1 MTYVYVLVS
10 GKNDLYYEQA
20 LMSTYSLRNLMPD
33 ANVVLLV
40 DNKTE
45 DSINSDSLKRAEIK
59 KYVSK
64 IISVQFDEKVSNV
77 ERSRLIKT
85 SIPEYVDDDF
95 LYIDCDTI
103 IADNLSEIEKI
114 LYKTAGI
121 LDGHVMLNEHI
132 HKKYFLARDK
142 KLGFHGTEAAE
153 CNINGGVIFARKC
166 EESKNLFK
174 SWNEAWKYSAYQKHD
189 FHDQSALNEAN
200 YRTGLKMQ
208 LLDGEWNCQPSHG
221 GLAFLKNAK
230 IIHYYSSEF
239 SGKNYI
245 PYYKLADKEL
255 QNRIKTEGKI
265 PDDIKKMIADPK
277 FQFNKVHL
285 INDQRIVSI
294 MQSPIVFTF
303 ADIKAKM
310 PWLFDFIEAQF
321 TFLRKIG
328 KSFSKK

>member
-1 MTYVYVLVS
+1 
-10 GKNDLYYEQA
+10 
-20 LMSTYSLRNLMPD
+20 
-33 ANVVLLV
+33 
-40 DNKTE
+40 
-45 DSINSDSLKRAEIK
+45 
-59 KYVSK
+59 
-64 IISVQFDEKVSNV
+64 
-77 ERSRLIKT
+77 
-85 SIPEYVDDDF
+85 
-95 LYIDCDTI
+95 
-103 IADNLSEIEKI
+103 
-114 LYKTAGI
+114 
-121 LDGHVMLNEHI
+121 
-132 HKKYFLARDK
+132 
-142 KLGFHGTEAAE
+142 
-153 CNINGGVIFARKC
+153 
-166 EESKNLFK
+166 
-174 SWNEAWKYSAYQKHD
+174 
-189 FHDQSALNEAN
+189 
-200 YRTGLKMQ
+200 MQ

-303 ADIKAKM
+303 ADIKTKM

-321 TFLRKIG
+321 SFLRKIG